1 MHHISVKKKAEVNTL
16 NSFIDSYPV
25 VGLVDIEGIKAR
37 QLQRIREDL
46 RGKALIRT
54 SKNTLLAIALK
65 KSKRNLKELASSL
78 ESGASLICSNID
90 PFQLNMLLEKGKT
103 PTSAR
108 PGDVAPED
116 IVISAGDTGFPPGPL
131 VGELQRAGVPAR
143 IEKGA
148 IIVQKDC
155 TFVKAGESISE
166 KQAEILRKLG
176 IEPMTV
182 GLELLGVCKDGMFFS
197 SSILHVEVDEYQ
209 SRIGKAFQEA
219 LNLGVE
225 AGILISETIVPLLQK
240 AARYSQSLALE
251 AGIISEKTLP
261 QLFAKAHAH
270 AQIINSLVTG
280 EPIGT
285 PSAREAPHTE
295 NVQKGKEEHEES
307 KEEDA
312 LDGLGSLFG

>member
-1 MHHISVKKKAEVNTL
+1 MPHISAKKEEEIRTL
-16 NSFIDSYPV
+16 NSLIDSYSV

-54 SKNTLLAIALK
+54 SKNTLLAITLK
-65 KSKRNLKELASSL
+65 KSKRNLTELASSL

-103 PTSAR
+103 PASAR

-116 IVISAGDTGFPPGPL
+116 IVIAAGDTGFPPGPL

-182 GLELLGVCKDGMFFS
+182 GLELLGVCEEGMFFGPS
-197 SSILHVEVDEYQ
+197 VLHVEVEDYK
-209 SRIGKAFQEA
+209 SRIGTAFQEA

-225 AGILISETIVPLLQK
+225 ACIMITETITPLLQK
-240 AARYSQSLALE
+240 AVRYSQSLALE
-251 AGIISEKTLP
+251 AGILSKTTLP
-261 QLFAKAHAH
+261 QLFAKAYTH

-280 EPIGT
+280 EPLAA
-285 PSAREAPHTE
+285 PSDVEGSHKEVPER
-295 NVQKGKEEHEES
+295 KEEPEVA
-307 KEEDA
+307 KEEEA